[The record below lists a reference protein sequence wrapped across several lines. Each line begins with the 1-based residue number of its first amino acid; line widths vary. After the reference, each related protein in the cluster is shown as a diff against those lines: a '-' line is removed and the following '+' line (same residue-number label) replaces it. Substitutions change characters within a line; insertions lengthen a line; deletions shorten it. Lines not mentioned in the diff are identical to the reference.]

1 MSEGWR
7 RGQVIY
13 QNQVKGQILHW
24 KSRSQCRQIWITAP
38 PLRRLNIQKKQQRM
52 AEEEIPEERVRAVEV
67 LEGSRVMCGF
77 CSKLRMP
84 VSMEGGKMFFLQ
96 MVTVHYFCLLLFAY
110 NSLQRG
116 EDT

>member
-1 MSEGWR
+1 
-7 RGQVIY
+7 
-13 QNQVKGQILHW
+13 
-24 KSRSQCRQIWITAP
+24 
-38 PLRRLNIQKKQQRM
+38 M

-96 MVTVHYFCLLLFAY
+96 RVTVHYFCLLLFAY
-110 NSLQRG
+110 NSLQRW